1 MSKTEWT
8 PAQKTAIEHR
18 GGSMLVSAAAGS
30 GKTAV
35 LVERVSLL
43 LTDPVSHID
52 ADKLLIVTF
61 TNAAAAELRGRI
73 AKSIESMIRETPR
86 SDGKRLELLRRQK
99 VRLQRASICTMDAF
113 CLSLLQKNFASL
125 DIPPDF
131 ATADPAQ
138 LARLREEVLAQVME
152 ESCHDADFCRFS
164 DLYGRSRDD
173 RKAGDLILKL
183 YDFLRSLP
191 QPWKTLEEFCR
202 AWELGYPMR
211 IPHGAASWPP
221 LRCKRQTRRSPWQPE
236 PNGWHSKA
244 KTGRKNMFRRCRGMN
259 WPSAG

>member
-1 MSKTEWT
+1 MSKTKWT

-99 VRLQRASICTMDAF
+99 VRLQRIHLHHGCFLSVASAKKLCIAGYSAGFHNGRF
-113 CLSLLQKNFASL
+113 C
-125 DIPPDF
+125 
-131 ATADPAQ
+131 PAGAP
-138 LARLREEVLAQVME
+138 ARRIV
-152 ESCHDADFCRFS
+152 
-164 DLYGRSRDD
+164 G
-173 RKAGDLILKL
+173 AGD
-183 YDFLRSLP
+183 
-191 QPWKTLEEFCR
+191 
-202 AWELGYPMR
+202 
-211 IPHGAASWPP
+211 
-221 LRCKRQTRRSPWQPE
+221 
-236 PNGWHSKA
+236 
-244 KTGRKNMFRRCRGMN
+244 GRKL
-259 WPSAG
+259 P

>member
-1 MSKTEWT
+1 MSKTKWT

-131 ATADPAQ
+131 TTADSAQ
-138 LARLREEVLAQVME
+138 LARLREESLAQVME

-173 RKAGDLILKL
+173 RKAG
-183 YDFLRSLP
+183 
-191 QPWKTLEEFCR
+191 
-202 AWELGYPMR
+202 
-211 IPHGAASWPP
+211 
-221 LRCKRQTRRSPWQPE
+221 
-236 PNGWHSKA
+236 
-244 KTGRKNMFRRCRGMN
+244 GRENRPGSR
-259 WPSAG
+259 